1 MEEVLKD
8 ENSKFSK
15 DKLKE
20 IKKKL
25 ESMQESEFIEIFNII
40 KQDTDKYTINKYGVH
55 INMNKLP
62 DTTIEKLEKFI
73 HFSNLN
79 KEKLR
84 NGNLERNKILEIIN
98 NSNVQED
105 YKNFDSNEVI
115 NL

>member
-1 MEEVLKD
+1 MSSCKRVVDPDSFTLY
-8 ENSKFSK
+8 KFKGEKPPLLVFVGSFVTMK
-15 DKLKE
+15 PIPLVAVETSSADTE
-20 IKKKL
+20 IVVKNND
-25 ESMQESEFIEIFNII
+25 I
-40 KQDTDKYTINKYGVH
+40 V
-55 INMNKLP
+55 
-62 DTTIEKLEKFI
+62 
-73 HFSNLN
+73 N